1 MSGRVA
7 VPGHANVD
15 LAPYSEEYPQTG
27 RTEEET
33 VSRYLI
39 VIEDAGA
46 NYSAYSP
53 DLPGCATTGATVEE
67 TKRSMEGAM
76 EFHLEGL
83 REEGLPIP
91 PPSSIAE
98 YVEVS

>member
-1 MSGRVA
+1 M
-7 VPGHANVD
+7 N
-15 LAPYSEEYPQTG
+15 
-27 RTEEET
+27 
-33 VSRYLI
+33 RYLI
-39 VIEDAGA
+39 VIEDAGS

-53 DLPGCATTGATVEE
+53 DLPGCATTGSTVEE
-67 TKRSMEGAM
+67 TKRNMEGAV

-83 REEGLPIP
+83 RADGLPIP

>member
-1 MSGRVA
+1 M
-7 VPGHANVD
+7 
-15 LAPYSEEYPQTG
+15 
-27 RTEEET
+27 
-33 VSRYLI
+33 SRYPI
-39 VIEDAGA
+39 VIENAGS

-53 DLPGCATTGATVEE
+53 DLPGCATTGATVEK
-67 TKRSMEGAM
+67 TKRNIKDAI